1 MHVRRMQALVLTT
14 AIATL
19 AGCSSYMAPTTT
31 TTTPTPPA
39 APMSVISQLSTMTTI
54 GSTVDVG
61 TGAGAGD
68 TNPYGLA
75 IVPSTVANTTQVTGT
90 SLTVSPGDLIV
101 CNFNNAGGMAG
112 AGTTVEDI
120 KPVAGSKPVRVAQS
134 ASLQGCDALAVN
146 PAAAYIWV
154 AAYTANDNP
163 VVTPSGAVT
172 TSVTSSYTWAQPWGQ
187 IFGSPTPAAG
197 STTASPAA
205 FYISDAMDGSIVQ
218 ALVSAKPIAYNK
230 IITGFPVSVSA
241 TYGILAPAGL
251 TYDPSS
257 DTLYVVSSDTNSI
270 FAFSSVST
278 IPAGGITI
286 TFTPGTTTGGNYP
299 SATAASFS
307 FSGPNAAQAKV
318 IFSGAPLNYP
328 VSSALLYNG
337 DLIVGNT
344 GDNKMVEIMPST
356 MSAVGTKTVDSGA
369 AGAIFGIATSG
380 TSVATQK
387 IYFNDDNTATVNL
400 VSQ

>member
-1 MHVRRMQALVLTT
+1 MQARLIPSLVLTS
-14 AIATL
+14 AIAGL
-19 AGCSSYMAPTTT
+19 AGCSSYMAPTMTT
-31 TTTPTPPA
+31 TTTPA

-61 TGAGAGD
+61 TGPGAGD

-75 IVPSTVANTTQVTGT
+75 IVPSTVMNTTMIKGSSVT
-90 SLTVSPGDLIV
+90 LSPGDLVV
-101 CNFNNAGGMAG
+101 CNFNNASGMAG
-112 AGTTVEDI
+112 AGTTIEDL
-120 KPVAGSKPVRVAQS
+120 KPVAGSKPVRIAQ
-134 ASLQGCDALAVN
+134 AADLAGCNSIAVN
-146 PAAAYIWV
+146 PGAGYIWA

-163 VVTPSGAVT
+163 IISPAGSEVTNLKT
-172 TSVTSSYTWAQPWGQ
+172 NYMWAQPWGQ
-187 IFGSPTPAAG
+187 VFGSPTPVAG
-197 STTASPAA
+197 ATTTAPAA
-205 FYISDAMDGSIVQ
+205 FYITDAMDGSIVQ
-218 ALVSAKPIAYNK
+218 ALVSVKPAVYSK
-230 IITGFPVSVSA
+230 IITGFPVSVSP

-286 TFTPGTTTGGNYP
+286 TFTPGTSTGGNYP
-299 SATAASFS
+299 TTTAAAFN
-307 FSGPNAAQAKV
+307 FTGPNAAQAKV

-328 VSSALLYNG
+328 ISSALLYNG

-344 GDNKMVEIMPST
+344 GDNKMIEIQPST
-356 MSAVGTKTVDSGA
+356 MSAVGTKTVDTGA
-369 AGAIFGIATSG
+369 AGAIFGIATTG

-387 IYFNDDNTATVNL
+387 IYFNDDNTATVNSI
-400 VSQ
+400 SQ